1 MKYWS
6 ELIKFEGR
14 FIELNMAVGLVKV
27 ITSALENHVDT
38 KDVQNSLYLLQ
49 DIIEKF
55 HKNLVDDFD
64 ILWKTIREDDEMKER
79 NEEKKYDFEP
89 LDNVMKTWIEP

>member
-6 ELIKFEGR
+6 ELTKFEER
-14 FIELNMAVGLVKV
+14 FTELDMAVGLVKV

-38 KDVQNSLYLLQ
+38 KDVQNSMYLLQ

-64 ILWKTIREDDEMKER
+64 ILWETIREDDEMKER

-89 LDNVMKTWIEP
+89 LDNAMKTWIEP